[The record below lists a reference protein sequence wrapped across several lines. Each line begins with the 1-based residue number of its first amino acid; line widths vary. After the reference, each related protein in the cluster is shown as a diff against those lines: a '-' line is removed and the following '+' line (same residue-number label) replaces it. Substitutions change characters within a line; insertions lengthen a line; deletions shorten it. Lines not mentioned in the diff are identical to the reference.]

1 MQQFLA
7 PLWLSVKLAVATTA
21 FLSVAGLLTGYL
33 LHMFSFRGKSLV
45 RALASLP
52 LVLPPTVLG
61 YYLLVAL
68 QPAGAVGG
76 LFQSVLGIRMVFS
89 FYGILFGSIIFSLP
103 FMVNPILSGLDALP
117 NSLKEA
123 SFTLGK
129 SRARTFVSVLLP
141 NIRPALF
148 AAVIMT
154 FAHTI
159 GEFGVVLMIGG
170 NIPGETRVASIAI
183 FHEMEAMNYQLANQY
198 ALIML
203 AFSLAIIFSV
213 QWLQKRMLI
222 W

>member
-1 MQQFLA
+1 MEQFVA
-7 PLWLSVKLAVATTA
+7 PLWLSVKLAIFTT
-21 FLSVAGLLTGYL
+21 LILGIVGLFTGYM
-33 LHMFSFRGKSLV
+33 LHMFAFRGKSFI
-45 RALASLP
+45 RALVALP

-68 QPAGAVGG
+68 QPNSFAGG
-76 LFQSVLGIRMVFS
+76 LIEQLFGLRMVFS
-89 FYGILFGSIIFSLP
+89 FAGILFGSVVFSLP
-103 FMVNPILSGLDALP
+103 FMISPILSGLDSLP
-117 NSLKEA
+117 RSLREA

-129 SRARTFVSVLLP
+129 TRLQTFFKVLLP
-141 NIRPALF
+141 NIRASLF

-183 FHEMEAMNYQLANQY
+183 FHEMEAMNYDLANQY
-198 ALIML
+198 ALVL
-203 AFSLAIIFSV
+203 LVFSLAIIFLV
-213 QWLQKRMLI
+213 QWFQKRAVL